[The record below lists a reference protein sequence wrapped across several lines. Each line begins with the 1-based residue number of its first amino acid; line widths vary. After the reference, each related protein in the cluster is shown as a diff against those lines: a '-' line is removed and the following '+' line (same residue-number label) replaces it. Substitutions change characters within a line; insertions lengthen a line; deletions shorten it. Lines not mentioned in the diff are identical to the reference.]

1 MNKLTVLLSIWK
13 HCGGGGG
20 EGGLAR
26 IDEKRSTGY
35 SVLFFPR
42 SAFVNESPSCRCLR
56 AVFTSGLTSAPNSVK
71 IALLPIHFLSV
82 SVLQPPLQPRCS
94 QLEQHRG
101 ETECICVCVRGL
113 RLKQPLCSGVT

>member
-13 HCGGGGG
+13 HCGGGG

-56 AVFTSGLTSAPNSVK
+56 AVFTSGLTSATGEDCPPPDP
-71 IALLPIHFLSV
+71 LLVRLCAPA
-82 SVLQPPLQPRCS
+82 PTTAPLQPIGAAQR
-94 QLEQHRG
+94 RD
-101 ETECICVCVRGL
+101 
-113 RLKQPLCSGVT
+113 

>member
-35 SVLFFPR
+35 SVLFFQ
-42 SAFVNESPSCRCLR
+42 
-56 AVFTSGLTSAPNSVK
+56 GL
-71 IALLPIHFLSV
+71 LS
-82 SVLQPPLQPRCS
+82 SMSHQAA
-94 QLEQHRG
+94 
-101 ETECICVCVRGL
+101 
-113 RLKQPLCSGVT
+113 GV